1 MTPVFAFLLASAA
14 ASTTMLGALIATS
27 GRPWPAR
34 VFGVTLLL
42 VAGAMVLISV
52 LELFPAAV
60 DAGLSV
66 ARVAGLALIGALI
79 VVGMQILARRLRP
92 DGNRLAMSA
101 SLIAVAIGL
110 HNIPE
115 GAVTAATAML
125 SVEAGLVTATALA
138 LHNVPEG
145 IAVAAPVM
153 AAGGGRARAYW
164 FTFIATAGKSPAP

>member
-1 MTPVFAFLLASAA
+1 M
-14 ASTTMLGALIATS
+14 ATS
-27 GRPWPAR
+27 LSKVAGRQSGGRGCIWFALT
-34 VFGVTLLL
+34 FL
-42 VAGAMVLISV
+42 VAGIIWAGAMVLISA

-66 ARVAGLALIGALI
+66 ARVTGLALIGALI

-92 DGNRLAMSA
+92 DGSRLAMSA

-125 SVEAGLVTATALA
+125 AAFGFYSTRLMLAPKVGKTPHGAKTSRKGQRAVSVSLSLMFMLVA
-138 LHNVPEG
+138 V
-145 IAVAAPVM
+145 VAAILGVI
-153 AAGGGRARAYW
+153 GV
-164 FTFIATAGKSPAP
+164 